1 MLVAEEG
8 LRFCEHRLN
17 EVDGSLAVSEKSD
30 ALRGRD
36 VPESNVYGGKLCTQD
51 RVEGGGVLGET
62 KHPATV
68 VRRVKDG
75 GSN

>member
-8 LRFCEHRLN
+8 LRFREHRLN

-36 VPESNVYGGKLCTQD
+36 VPEGNVYGGKLCPQD
-51 RVEGGGVLGET
+51 RVEGRGVLGET
-62 KHPATV
+62 KHPATI
-68 VRRVKDG
+68 VRWVKDG